1 MEAIFFTVMTIFSV
15 IGIATVIQW
24 LAGRFLS
31 DAKNQHLISIIPC
44 DGHREDVE
52 YLVKNT
58 YVRMTDQCRCKNCSI
73 ILVDCGMDTET
84 RNICNMLVHDLDF
97 VKICGRSEI
106 GTFVQE
112 NFHCKS
118 SDFVI

>member
-1 MEAIFFTVMTIFSV
+1 M
-15 IGIATVIQW
+15 
-24 LAGRFLS
+24 
-31 DAKNQHLISIIPC
+31 
-44 DGHREDVE
+44 
-52 YLVKNT
+52 VKNT

-84 RNICNMLVHDLDF
+84 RDICNMLVHDLDF

>member
-31 DAKNQHLISIIPC
+31 DAQNQHLISIIPC

-73 ILVDCGMDTET
+73 ILVDCG
-84 RNICNMLVHDLDF
+84 IIQS
-97 VKICGRSEI
+97 KISKALFAEQ
-106 GTFVQE
+106 TTLF
-112 NFHCKS
+112 S
-118 SDFVI
+118 